1 MPLDGTEFLL
11 ARLHRELRDH
21 TERQLCDAGFS
32 LRTHWILECIA
43 QAARPSQQ
51 DVSNSLS
58 IDRSDM
64 VRIIDDLEERGL
76 LTRTRDKKDRRRHTL
91 ALTDTGEAARSLC
104 RGIVDDALATVLAPL
119 SRKERATLQQ
129 LTRKALAARPPAP
142 AKGTGKKSRTDPAPA
157 PDAGHAK
164 RTAPAKAK
172 S

>member
-32 LRTHWILECIA
+32 LRTHWILECITHD
-43 QAARPSQQ
+43 ARPSQQ
-51 DVSNSLS
+51 DVSNALS

-64 VRIIDDLEERGL
+64 VRIIDDLEDRGL

-91 ALTDTGEAARSLC
+91 ALTDTGDAARSLC
-104 RGIVDDALATVLAPL
+104 RGIVDDALVTVLAPL

-129 LTRKALAARPPAP
+129 LTRKALATVAP
-142 AKGTGKKSRTDPAPA
+142 VSAKGQGKKSRTDQATAPNT
-157 PDAGHAK
+157 GQTK
-164 RTAPAKAK
+164 RSAPAKAK

>member
-51 DVSNSLS
+51 DVSNALS

-91 ALTDTGEAARSLC
+91 ALTATGDAARSLC
-104 RGIVDDALATVLAPL
+104 RGIVDDALVTVLAPL

-129 LTRKALAARPPAP
+129 LTRKALAARPPA
-142 AKGTGKKSRTDPAPA
+142 KSTGKKSRTDPALA
-157 PDAGHAK
+157 PDAGRPK